1 MASTPPSLSS
11 GQLESLCKIL
21 ADTTHGLTGSEI
33 ERLLAQAKIRD
44 TEPGMTKWKRLYSA
58 LATRQNGDGS
68 ADRVF
73 AFVRLAMDPARYVG
87 ARDVFEDRRTAIN
100 AVLALCGYEF
110 RPDGRF
116 GVVDAASTLSEAEER
131 AHRLRAALSARGV
144 HPDVIAACRA
154 ELVQNNVFH
163 AVLEASKSVAE
174 KLRQKAGLQSDGAPL
189 VDEALSGDAPRLR
202 INAFTT
208 DSEKSEQRGFTNLV
222 KGLFGAFRNPTAHT
236 PRAAWNMTEED
247 ALDLFSLAS
256 YCHRRIDRATRR

>member
-1 MASTPPSLSS
+1 MASKPPPHSS
-11 GQLESLCKIL
+11 GQIGSLCKIL
-21 ADTTHGLTGSEI
+21 ADTTHGLTGSES
-33 ERLLAQAKIRD
+33 ERLLAQAKIGD
-44 TEPGMTKWKRLYSA
+44 TDPGMTKWKRRFSA

-100 AVLALCGYEF
+100 AVPALCGYEF
-110 RPDGRF
+110 RPAGRF

-144 HPDVIAACRA
+144 YPDVIAACRA
-154 ELVQNNVFH
+154 ELVQRNVFH

-189 VDEALSGDAPRLR
+189 VDEALSGDVPRLR

-208 DSEKSEQRGFTNLV
+208 DSERDEQHGFTNLV
-222 KGLFGAFRNPTAHT
+222 KGLPARFAIRRRTHLE
-236 PRAAWNMTEED
+236 PRGT
-247 ALDLFSLAS
+247 
-256 YCHRRIDRATRR
+256 